1 MAERIIMFSGKG
13 GVGKTSVA
21 AATAL
26 ALARRGRKTLVMS
39 FDLAHSLSDS
49 FDQDTALFSPSPG
62 AIRAV
67 APNLDLLE
75 IDVYEELN
83 RQWGDTFSLVAGL
96 MYGGNS
102 LQGALANEIGLMP
115 GLEDLIALNCLQ
127 QRHDS
132 GEHEVIIVDCP
143 PTGEALAFIGFVA
156 LLEFYVHKR
165 LPADRRFCS
174 VIRPVAL
181 SMDSSLDMFFPA
193 DHHFAVLSEIS
204 GRLSAMNDVLHD
216 PQITTLR
223 LVTNPERIIVAETKR
238 AFLYFSMYGLTAD
251 MVVMNR
257 LFPADSAVY
266 QKRVAA
272 DRAYLDTVR
281 DDFAPV
287 EVAPVPWMSEEIVGL
302 DRLAHMATVLYG
314 DRDPGACFAAAPAYR
329 IAPGRS
335 DGERYCLALRL
346 PFVDRREV
354 ELRRIGTEL
363 SIRIGSFQRMIVL
376 PKALQALAVAGATR
390 EADTLFIGFREEAA
404 SAPGA

>member
-26 ALARRGRKTLVMS
+26 ALARAGRKTLVMS

-49 FDQDTALFSPSPG
+49 FDQDAALFSPAPG
-62 AIRAV
+62 TVRAV
-67 APNLDLLE
+67 EPNLDVLE

-115 GLEDLIALNCLQ
+115 GLEDLIALNCLH
-127 QRHDS
+127 QRHRGGD
-132 GEHEVIIVDCP
+132 HEIIVVDCP

-165 LPADRRFCS
+165 LPADRRFCAL
-174 VIRPVAL
+174 IRPVAL
-181 SMDSSLDMFFPA
+181 TMDSSLDMFFPA
-193 DHHFAVLSEIS
+193 DHHFEVLADVS
-204 GRLSAMNDVLHD
+204 GRLSAMNDVLRD
-216 PQITTLR
+216 PQITTMR
-223 LVTNPERIIVAETKR
+223 LVTNPEKIIVEETRR
-238 AFLYFSMYGLTAD
+238 AFLFFSMYGLTAD
-251 MVVMNR
+251 LVIMNR
-257 LFPADSAVY
+257 LFPADSIVY
-266 QKRVAA
+266 RQRVAA
-272 DRAYLDTVR
+272 DAAYLETVR
-281 DDFAPV
+281 ADFAPV
-287 EVAPVPWMSEEIVGL
+287 EVAPVPWMSEEIVGT
-302 DRLAHMATVLYG
+302 DRLAHMAKVLYG
-314 DRDPGACFAAAPAYR
+314 DRDPGTRFAAEPAYR

-346 PFVDRREV
+346 PFVDRRDV
-354 ELRRIGTEL
+354 ELRRVGTEL
-363 SIRIGSFQRMIVL
+363 SVRIGSFQRLIVL

-390 EADTLFIGFREEAA
+390 EADTLFIGFRDDAA
-404 SAPGA
+404 AAAGA